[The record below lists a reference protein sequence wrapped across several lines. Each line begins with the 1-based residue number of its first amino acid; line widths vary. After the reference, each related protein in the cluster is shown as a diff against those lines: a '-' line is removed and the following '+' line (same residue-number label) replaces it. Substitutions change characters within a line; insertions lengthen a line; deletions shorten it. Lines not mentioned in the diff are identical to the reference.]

1 VQGPHEISEGVE
13 LMKKR
18 NLFLELTQGIEE
30 IKKHSKG
37 KITLREYKIEGQFTP
52 AVTSTMIREVRDSLN
67 LSRAVFAHQLCV
79 SPRTLEK
86 WEQGISKPNVQAA
99 TLILLVS
106 KYPDSIERLNSLS
119 SRGKSH
125 SKNVVAT

>member
-1 VQGPHEISEGVE
+1 
-13 LMKKR
+13 MNKR
-18 NLFLELTQGIEE
+18 NLFQELKQGVEE
-30 IKKHSKG
+30 IKQHGKG

-52 AVTSTMIREVRDSLN
+52 TVTPKMIREVRDKLN

-99 TLILLVS
+99 ALILLVK
-106 KYPDSIERLNSLS
+106 KYPDTIDRLNALS
-119 SRGKSH
+119 SSCKLRTK
-125 SKNVVAT
+125 KVVAA

>member
-1 VQGPHEISEGVE
+1 
-13 LMKKR
+13 MKKR

-30 IKKHSKG
+30 IKKHDKG
-37 KITLREYKIEGQFTP
+37 RITLREYKIESQFSP
-52 AVTSTMIREVRDSLN
+52 SVSPTMIREVRDRLN

-99 TLILLVS
+99 TLILLVR
-106 KYPDSIERLNSLS
+106 KYPDTIERLKALS
-119 SRGKSH
+119 SMGKRN
-125 SKNVVAT
+125 SKKAIAA

>member
-1 VQGPHEISEGVE
+1 
-13 LMKKR
+13 MKKR

-30 IKKHSKG
+30 IKKHDKG

-52 AVTSTMIREVRDSLN
+52 SVTPKMIREVRDRLN

-99 TLILLVS
+99 TLILLVK
-106 KYPDSIERLNSLS
+106 KYPDTIERLNELS

-125 SKNVVAT
+125 SKKAVAA